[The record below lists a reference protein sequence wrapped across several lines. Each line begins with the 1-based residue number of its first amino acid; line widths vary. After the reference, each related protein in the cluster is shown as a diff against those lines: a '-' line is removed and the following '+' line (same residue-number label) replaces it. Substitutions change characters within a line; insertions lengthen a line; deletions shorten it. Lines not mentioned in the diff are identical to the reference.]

1 MSMIMKKTKLFMMLA
16 LLVMGV
22 SGAWAATQTFNV
34 VYTGRTTS
42 QGAGYEAVTNR
53 DITFRYGSRPITAG
67 RIQTG
72 YTKTQF
78 TVSGNY
84 ADYPEYYYESLPNNF
99 IEATEVEGY
108 QASVSISRTREGW
121 DYIYTVTIAYAPM
134 TIKYRVMWDKEFIQG
149 AGYKLTGKNPDNA
162 TITSGDDADI
172 LVITGTGDNA
182 PTRWDDNTDLSYYI
196 TPRAVTG
203 YRTDLYFMPNETQ
216 LGYEGTIYVNYHT
229 TATKTITTD
238 GIYDYSNIYTRE
250 TGSTI
255 KLPDDECAIS
265 LHLTATQEP
274 IEEEKSYYIY
284 CTATVSGSSMSNL
297 TFYDYDPVNDTY
309 TRVNSRP
316 DYPRNDNGLRLN
328 GSSTSGLDDDGDG
341 FGTNATYVYQSK
353 DDSWTQTSEKI
364 QGDNNPVF
372 RLAYTYKV
380 THTIGISTVQDAVIP
395 LREPEKD
402 IEGNTTA
409 KRKVTAIQKW
419 GFCYK
424 QEDAF
429 EVYNCQI
436 GSDGKVVDSNG
447 DGKIDEKDAISHPSL
462 VNNHRNDYLKTV
474 TFEKDANGQSNLESI
489 GDYAFMS
496 CLQLT
501 DIDIPF
507 SVKYL
512 GQGLFEM
519 DRALL
524 NVNFQTGTIER
535 NDKTY
540 PEGVQ
545 FNTIRMFT
553 FWCCTA
559 METLVLPDGITDI
572 EGQQSGA
579 ALQYM
584 TSLINLTLPS
594 TLERIGP
601 HFLCSASALK
611 TLTIPNSVNY
621 IDGASFHGCE
631 SLETVYILGPAAN
644 LQGEFAE
651 VGSDQASSTF
661 SANTTLCKEAVN
673 HCTFYTT
680 DDNYAGYKNDPV
692 WSRIDEGGDDSDG
705 HFGNWLKTIPA
716 EKRVIPTTWVTALFP
731 QKVNN
736 YVDKFGEGTL
746 VAVMD
751 KCDSYTSKVIN
762 GKTTRIYQLTFK
774 LLEGTDIPENRPVL
788 IKAGTAT
795 EYTFYTDADKQEKW
809 WKNNSDVF
817 FFTDEDQVT
826 APDGAT
832 ITMKGRYLP
841 HQLQPWDFYF
851 MYKNKEVAEDGTVTY
866 PTEPAKFYRVPDQKN
881 AATIK
886 ACRCWWTISV
896 DGIKSKAPAMAN
908 TMNSFFVDDT
918 TGIKNVDTIGVVV
931 EGIYDMQ
938 GRKLD
943 IKESELPQ
951 GLYIVNGKKVV
962 VK

>member
-1 MSMIMKKTKLFMMLA
+1 MKHFKLFMMFA
-16 LLVMGV
+16 LLVAGV
-22 SGAWAATQTFNV
+22 SSAWGQQTQTFNV
-34 VYTGRTTS
+34 VYTGRTTT
-42 QGAGYEAVTNR
+42 QGAGFTAQGTISYTHYNGGIWGGTTTRQVTIQSYTANTIVVTGQYATSNVNEYR
-53 DITFRYGSRPITAG
+53 DNLPKFVTPTEV
-67 RIQTG
+67 TG
-72 YTKTQF
+72 YH
-78 TVSGNY
+78 
-84 ADYPEYYYESLPNNF
+84 
-99 IEATEVEGY
+99 
-108 QASVSISRTREGW
+108 ASVSVSGT
-121 DYIYTVTIAYAPM
+121 TVTIAYAPM
-134 TIKYRVMWDKEFIQG
+134 TIKYRVLWDKEFVQD
-149 AGYKLTGKNPDNA
+149 AGYTLTGTYPANA
-162 TITSGDDADI
+162 TLSTENGGDI
-172 LVITGTGDNA
+172 LVITGTNDTP
-182 PTRWDDNTDLSYYI
+182 PTRWDEDTELETYI
-196 TPRAVTG
+196 TPNPVEGYNTG
-203 YRTDLYFMPNETQ
+203 LYFMPNETQ

-229 TATKTITTD
+229 TATETVTTD

-250 TGSTI
+250 TGSTL

-265 LHLTATQEP
+265 LHLTGAEDHETKVFYRYR
-274 IEEEKSYYIY
+274 IYSYRNWYY
-284 CTATVSGSSMSNL
+284 CDLNSDGYFINQDQNGAN
-297 TFYDYDPVNDTY
+297 TY
-309 TRVNSRP
+309 PLLEGET
-316 DYPRNDNGLRLN
+316 RLN
-328 GSSTSGLDDDGDG
+328 GTTLSVDDPNEEFGDQIVYTYQSQGEWEDDGETTQG
-341 FGTNATYVYQSK
+341 NTVQRKAFTYDVM
-353 DDSWTQTSEKI
+353 
-364 QGDNNPVF
+364 
-372 RLAYTYKV
+372 R
-380 THTIGISTVQDAVIP
+380 TIGVSTVENAVIP
-395 LREPEKD
+395 LRESEYD
-402 IEGNTTA
+402 SNGNKTA
-409 KRKVTAIQKW
+409 QRKVTAIQKW
-419 GFCYK
+419 GFCYLK
-424 QEDAF
+424 DDVF
-429 EVYNCQI
+429 EVYNCEI
-436 GSDGKVVDSNG
+436 GSDGKVVDRNG
-447 DGKIDEKDAISHPSL
+447 DGKIDEKDARYHGSL
-462 VNNHRNDYLKTV
+462 INNHRNDYLKTV
-474 TFEKDANGQSNLESI
+474 TFERDDNGQSNLESI

-507 SVKYL
+507 SVRYL

-535 NDKTY
+535 NGKTY

-601 HFLCSASALK
+601 HFLCSASSLE

-631 SLETVYILGPAAN
+631 SLRTVYILGPAAN

-651 VGSDQASSTF
+651 AGSDVASSTF
-661 SANTTLCKEAVN
+661 SANETLCKEAVN

-680 DDNYAGYKNDPV
+680 DDNLAGYKNDPV
-692 WSRIDEGGDDSDG
+692 WSRIDEDGDDTNG
-705 HFGNWLKTIPA
+705 KFGNRLMTIPA
-716 EKRVIPTTWVTALFP
+716 EKRKIPTTWVTALFP
-731 QKVNN
+731 QRVDD
-736 YVDKFGEGTL
+736 YVDVFGEGTL

-751 KCDSYTSKVIN
+751 KCDKYTSQVIN
-762 GKTTRIYQLTFK
+762 GKTTRVYQLTFK

-795 EYTFYTDADKQEKW
+795 EYTFYDDHDKQEDW

-817 FFTDEDQVT
+817 FFTPDDQVT

-866 PTEPAKFYRVPDQKN
+866 PEEPAKFYRVPDQKN

-896 DGIKSKAPAMAN
+896 DGVKSKAPAMAK
-908 TMNSFFVDDT
+908 TMDSFFVDET
-918 TGIKNVDTIGVVV
+918 TGIKNVDAIGVVV

-943 IKESELPQ
+943 IKENELPQ

>member
-1 MSMIMKKTKLFMMLA
+1 MKKTKLFMMLA
-16 LLVMGV
+16 LLVVGV
-22 SGAWAATQTFNV
+22 SGAWAATQSFSV
-34 VYTGRTTS
+34 VYSGRTTS
-42 QGAGYEAVTNR
+42 QGAGYTARTGVNISYRGFSGNSTVQIQSGYTQNGFTVEGSSYYFEYETNYYNSQLVSY
-53 DITFRYGSRPITAG
+53 ITPKEV
-67 RIQTG
+67 TG
-72 YTKTQF
+72 Y
-78 TVSGNY
+78 S
-84 ADYPEYYYESLPNNF
+84 
-99 IEATEVEGY
+99 
-108 QASVSISRTREGW
+108 ASVSVSGT
-121 DYIYTVTIAYAPM
+121 TVTIAYAPM
-134 TIKYRVMWDKEFIQG
+134 TIKYRVLWDKEFVQG
-149 AGYKLTGKNPDNA
+149 GGYTLTSTNPANS
-162 TITSGDDADI
+162 TLSTENGGDI
-172 LVITGTGDNA
+172 LVITGTNGNP
-182 PTRWDDNTDLSYYI
+182 PTRWNESTRLSDYI
-196 TPRAVTG
+196 TPNPVEGYNTG
-203 YRTDLYFMPNETQ
+203 LYFMPNETQ

-229 TATKTITTD
+229 TATETVTTD

-255 KLPDDECAIS
+255 KLPEDECAIS
-265 LHLTATQEP
+265 LHLTGQEDT
-274 IEEEKSYYIY
+274 ETVVFYRYRLQASGYQTAYYDLVDNNMNQNGD
-284 CTATVSGSSMSNL
+284 AN
-297 TFYDYDPVNDTY
+297 TY
-309 TRVNSRP
+309 P
-316 DYPRNDNGLRLN
+316 LDNIGNTRLN
-328 GSSTSGLDDDGDG
+328 GTTLTIDDPDTEFGDDI
-341 FGTNATYVYQSK
+341 V
-353 DDSWTQTSEKI
+353 
-364 QGDNNPVF
+364 
-372 RLAYTYKV
+372 YTYKSQGEWEKSNWYA
-380 THTIGISTVQDAVIP
+380 TDYYGNQYYYYRKPFTYERKRTIGVSIVENAVIP
-395 LREPEKD
+395 LREPVKD

-419 GFCYK
+419 GFCYRK
-424 QEDAF
+424 DDVF
-429 EVYNCQI
+429 TVHNCEI
-436 GSDGKVVDSNG
+436 GEDGKVVDSNG
-447 DGKIDEKDAISHPSL
+447 DGKITEADAIGFGEL

-535 NDKTY
+535 NGKTY

>member
-1 MSMIMKKTKLFMMLA
+1 MRKIKLFMMLA
-16 LLVMGV
+16 LLVAGV
-22 SGAWAATQTFNV
+22 SGTWAATQTFNV

-42 QGAGYEAVTNR
+42 QGAGYVAVTNR
-53 DITFRYGSRPITAG
+53 DITFRYGNRTITAG

-84 ADYPEYYYESLPNNF
+84 ADYPDYYYESLPNDF
-99 IEATEVEGY
+99 IEASEVEGY
-108 QASVSISRTREGW
+108 QASVSISRTQEGW

-134 TIKYRVMWDKEFIQG
+134 TIKYRVLWDKEFVQG
-149 AGYKLTGKNPDNA
+149 GGYTLTGTNPTNA
-162 TITSGDDADI
+162 TLSIENGGDI
-172 LVITGTGDNA
+172 LVITGTNGNP
-182 PTRWDDNTDLSYYI
+182 PTRWDENTKLSTYI
-196 TPRAVTG
+196 TPNAVEGYTTG
-203 YRTDLYFMPNETQ
+203 LYFMPNETQ

-255 KLPDDECAIS
+255 KLPEDECAIS

-284 CTATVSGSSMSNL
+284 CTATLSGSSMSNL
-297 TFYDYDPVNDTY
+297 KYYDYDPVNDTY
-309 TRVNSRP
+309 TRVYSRP
-316 DYPRNDNGLRLN
+316 DYPRNDNGLQLN
-328 GSSTSGLDDDGDG
+328 GSSTSGPDDDGDG

-353 DDSWTQTSEKI
+353 DDSWSQTSEKI

-380 THTIGISTVQDAVIP
+380 THTIGISTVEDAVIP
-395 LREPEKD
+395 LKEPEYD
-402 IEGNTTA
+402 SDGNKTA
-409 KRKVTAIQKW
+409 QRKVTAIQKW

-424 QEDAF
+424 KEDAF
-429 EVYNCQI
+429 EVYNCEI
-436 GSDGKVVDSNG
+436 GSDGKVVDRNG
-447 DGKIDEKDAISHPSL
+447 DGKIDENDAVSHPAL

-474 TFEKDANGQSNLESI
+474 TFEKDDNGQSNLESI

-507 SVKYL
+507 SVKYM
-512 GQGLFEM
+512 GQGIFEM
-519 DRALL
+519 DRALK

-535 NDKTY
+535 NGVTY
-540 PEGVQ
+540 SEGVQ
-545 FNTIRMFT
+545 FTTIRMFT

-559 METLVLPDGITDI
+559 IETLILPDGITDL

-584 TSLINLTLPS
+584 TSLTNISLPN

-601 HFLCSASALK
+601 HFLCSASSLR
-611 TLTIPNSVNY
+611 TLTIPNSVTY

-631 SLETVYILGPAAN
+631 SLESVYILGPAAN

-651 VGSDQASSTF
+651 AGSDQASSTF

-680 DDNYAGYKNDPV
+680 DDNLPGYKNDPV
-692 WSRIDEGGDDSDG
+692 WSRIDENGDDTNG
-705 HFGNWLKTIPA
+705 HFGNILTTIPA

-731 QKVNN
+731 KGVAN
-736 YVDKFGEGTL
+736 YESEFGEGTL
-746 VAVMD
+746 VAKM
-751 KCDSYTSKVIN
+751 KECTSVSTEVVN
-762 GKTTRIYQLTFK
+762 GKSVRVYDLTFE
-774 LLEGTDIPENRPVL
+774 LLPAGGGIPANMPVL
-788 IKAGTAT
+788 IKAGTAK
-795 EYTFYTDADKQEKW
+795 EYTFYDEADKQEDW
-809 WKNNSDVF
+809 WKNASKVD
-817 FFTDEDQVT
+817 FTSETEEPYGIV
-826 APDGAT
+826 APDGAV
-832 ITMKGRYLP
+832 IKMKGRYLP
-841 HQLQPWDFYF
+841 HQLAPWDFYF
-851 MYKNKEVAEDGTVTY
+851 MYKNKTVADDGTVTY
-866 PTEPAKFYRVPDQKN
+866 PNEAAKFYRVPDQQN

-896 DGIKSKAPAMAN
+896 DGINMSYTNAK
-908 TMNSFFVDDT
+908 TFQGFFDDET
-918 TGIKNVDTIGVVV
+918 TKVKDVEDSRVVIGR
-931 EGIYDMQ
+931 IYDLQ

-943 IKESELPQ
+943 IDESELPQ